1 MELDRIPGAERV
13 RRGLADL
20 AAGRESVDAD
30 LVRLGAP
37 RLARLGFEVPEPD
50 PDAPPADQSLF
61 RRLLE
66 EDPARAHATYNA
78 LVGELVRFECLAR
91 WCSRP

>member
-1 MELDRIPGAERV
+1 MDLETIPGAERV
-13 RRGLADL
+13 RKGLADL
-20 AAGRESVDAD
+20 AAGRESVEAD

-37 RLARLGFEVPEPD
+37 RLARLGFDVPKEEPG
-50 PDAPPADQSLF
+50 APPADGRLF

-66 EDPARAHATYNA
+66 LDPVRAHATYNA